1 MSEGEI
7 GTPAEEPRPAALAE
21 GEGPLFQRAPRT
33 AEEIEHG
40 KPLEIAPEAVGEMD
54 EDTWYAK
61 AYRGDRAAQLTP
73 RAVGMGAALGFLLA
87 FTNLYVGLKTG
98 WHLGVAIT
106 ACILSFSI
114 WGALQRAGIAKSP
127 MTILENNCMQS
138 TASSAGYST
147 GGTMVSAIPALLMLS
162 VSPSNPKGT
171 HMPWPVLAAWTVA
184 LALLGTVIAIP
195 MKRNMINQER
205 LRFPSGTAAAVT
217 LQSLYS
223 QGTSAL
229 EKGRALMA
237 SAAVAGMIPLLKD
250 LNIIKSVDAAGVV
263 TRAALLPGASAI
275 FDWLPKITAG
285 GKAYA
290 LSAFN
295 IKLDHGVALVAAG
308 ALVGLRATISMVVGG
323 LVLAIVV
330 TPIAMEAQWTNQLGQ
345 VVTAAAKPQTAWK
358 DIGLWIGAPM
368 LVASGLL
375 SFVMQWRT
383 IVRAFQSFGKVA
395 GDAGTSKAGVE
406 VPMRWFAIGGSVATV
421 GVVGIAWKFFGVPLH
436 LGLLAV
442 GLTFVLSLV
451 ACRATGETDIT
462 PTGAMGKIM
471 QLIYGV
477 LIPQSATANLMT
489 AGITAGSAS
498 ASADLLNDLK
508 SGYLLGANPR
518 RQFVAQ
524 MMGILPG
531 TIATVVGFYMLIPTA
546 EALTGDNPA
555 FPAPAAQQWKAV
567 AEVFI
572 LGIDNL
578 HPMARTCIAVGLVV
592 GAALVALEK
601 LLPKYKK
608 YLPSPTG
615 IGLGFILPFYYPLA
629 MFLGALLAYAG
640 GKMNKKAEEMVVPIA
655 SGLIAG
661 ESIIGVIVAT
671 LNNFVLV

>member
-1 MSEGEI
+1 MSEIE
-7 GTPAEEPRPAALAE
+7 TPVAEARAVAVVD
-21 GEGPLFQRAPRT
+21 GPLFQPSPTTDA
-33 AEEIEHG
+33 EIERG
-40 KPLEIAPEAVGEMD
+40 KPLDIAPETVGEMD
-54 EDTWYAK
+54 EETWYAK
-61 AYRGDRAAQLTP
+61 AYRGEGTAQLTP

-106 ACILSFSI
+106 ACLLSFSI
-114 WGALQRAGIAKSP
+114 WGAFQRAGIVKTP

-138 TASSAGYST
+138 TASAAGYST
-147 GGTMVSAIPALLMLS
+147 GGTMVSAIPALLMLT
-162 VSPSNPKGT
+162 VSPGNPKGT

-184 LALLGTVIAIP
+184 IALLGTVIAIP

-223 QGTSAL
+223 QGASAL
-229 EKGRALMA
+229 EKGRALLA
-237 SAAVAGMIPLLKD
+237 SAAVAGFIPLLKD
-250 LNIIKSVDAAGVV
+250 LNIVKSVDAAGVV
-263 TRAALLPGASAI
+263 TRAALVPGASAI
-275 FDWLPKITAG
+275 FDWLPKVTAA
-285 GKAYA
+285 GKTYP

-323 LVLAIVV
+323 LVLALFV
-330 TPIAMEAQWTNQLGQ
+330 TPIALEAQWQNQLGQ

-375 SFVMQWRT
+375 SFVLQWKT
-383 IVRAFQSFGKVA
+383 IVRAFKSFGKA
-395 GDAGTSKAGVE
+395 AGGDAGTERAGVE
-406 VPMRWFAIGGSVATV
+406 VPMRWFVIGGSIATV
-421 GVVGIAWKFFGVPLH
+421 GVVGIAWKFFDVPVH

-451 ACRATGETDIT
+451 ACRAAGETDIT

-498 ASADLLNDLK
+498 ASADLLTDLK

-518 RQFVAQ
+518 RQFIAQ
-524 MMGILPG
+524 MLGILPG
-531 TIATVVGFYMLIPTA
+531 TIATVIGFYMLVPNA
-546 EALTGDNPA
+546 SVLTGDNPA

-567 AEVFI
+567 AEVFKM
-572 LGIDNL
+572 GIGNL
-578 HPMARTCIAVGLVV
+578 HPMARTCIAIGLVAGTV
-592 GAALVALEK
+592 LVALEK

-629 MFLGALLAYAG
+629 MFLGAVAAFIAG
-640 GKMNKKAEEMVVPIA
+640 KVSKKGEEMTVPIA

-671 LNNFVLV
+671 LNNFVLT

>member
-1 MSEGEI
+1 MGTSEIE
-7 GTPAEEPRPAALAE
+7 TPETKAPAVE
-21 GEGPLFQRAPRT
+21 GNGEGPLFQKAPVT
-33 AEEIEHG
+33 EAEIERG

-54 EDTWYAK
+54 EETWYAK
-61 AYRGDRAAQLTP
+61 AYRGETTAQLTP
-73 RAVGMGAALGFLLA
+73 RAIGMGAALGFLLA

-114 WGALQRAGIAKSP
+114 WGAFQRAGVVKTP

-162 VSPSNPKGT
+162 VSPDNPKGT

-237 SAAVAGMIPLLKD
+237 SAAVAGCVPLLKD
-250 LNIIKSVDAAGVV
+250 LNIIKSVDATGAV

-275 FDWLPKITAG
+275 FDWLPKITAA
-285 GKAYA
+285 GKAHA

-295 IKLDHGVALVAAG
+295 IKLDHGVALIAAG

-323 LVLAIVV
+323 LVLAFYV
-330 TPIAMEAQWTNQLGQ
+330 TPIALEAQWTNQLGQ

-358 DIGLWIGAPM
+358 DIGLWLGAPM

-375 SFVMQWRT
+375 SFVMQWKT
-383 IVRAFQSFGKVA
+383 IVRAFKSFGKA
-395 GDAGTSKAGVE
+395 AGGDAGTSRAGVE
-406 VPMRWFAIGGSVATV
+406 VPMRWFAIGGTIATI

-531 TIATVVGFYMLIPTA
+531 TIATVVGFYMLVPNA
-546 EALTGDNPA
+546 GVLTGDNPA

-567 AEVFI
+567 AEVFKV
-572 LGIDNL
+572 GIGNL
-578 HPMARTCIAVGLVV
+578 HPMARTCIAVGLGVGTVLVV
-592 GAALVALEK
+592 LEK

-629 MFLGALLAYAG
+629 MFLGAFLAFLG
-640 GKMNKKAEEMVVPIA
+640 GKVSKKSEEMIVPIA

-661 ESIIGVIVAT
+661 ESIVGVIVAT